1 MKKTLIVVLA
11 MLLVPRA
18 MAAES
23 PQGTGATVQPPKGT
37 GVTAR
42 PWRWVKGNTHA
53 HSSNSDGNETPRR
66 VARWYQD
73 YGYQFLFITD
83 HDMITET
90 ASLDA
95 DKNADDFILI
105 PGEEIT
111 LYFQEHPAH
120 VNALNP
126 SRLAKARPGESLVE
140 TLQNGIDAA
149 LQSGAIAQVN
159 HPNWKWSFAS
169 EEMKQLHSAR
179 LFELLNVN
187 RDSNNLSAG
196 GKAGCEELWDTLL
209 SEGLLFYGVASDDT
223 HDYLGDFIPGRA
235 YPGKGWVC
243 VRVAELTP
251 AAVCA
256 GLDKGDFYA
265 STGVELADVQVTD
278 REYRVVIKPN
288 NDTAYTTFFIG
299 RDGAVLKQEYGL
311 DAAYAFRGDELY
323 VRAKVFASSGE
334 TAFCQPVFIKK

>member
-1 MKKTLIVVLA
+1 MKKTRIAFLA
-11 MLLVPRA
+11 MLLFLGNLPARS
-18 MAAES
+18 E
-23 PQGTGATVQPPKGT
+23 GTGADAQ
-37 GVTAR
+37 

-53 HSSNSDGNETPRR
+53 HSNNSDGNETPRR

-90 ASLDA
+90 AGLDA

-105 PGEEIT
+105 PGQEIT
-111 LYFQEHPAH
+111 LYFQKQPAH
-120 VNALNP
+120 INALNP
-126 SRLAKARPGESLVE
+126 SRPAVARPGRSLVE

-159 HPNWKWSFAS
+159 HPNWKWSFGS
-169 EEMKQLHSAR
+169 EEMKQLRNAR

-187 RDSNNLSAG
+187 RDSNNFSAG
-196 GKAGCEELWDTLL
+196 GKAGGEELWDALL
-209 SEGLLFYGVASDDT
+209 SQGLLFYGVASDDT
-223 HDYLGDFIPGRA
+223 HDYLGDFIPGKA
-235 YPGKGWVC
+235 HPGKGWVC
-243 VRVAELTP
+243 VRVAELTA

-256 GLDKGDFYA
+256 ALDKGDFYA

-278 REYRVVIKPN
+278 KEYRVAVKPY

-299 RDGAVLKQEYGL
+299 RNGAVLKKEDGL
-311 DAAYAFRGDELY
+311 NAAYAFRGDELY
-323 VRAKVFASSGE
+323 VRAKVFASNGE
-334 TAFCQPVFIKK
+334 MAFCQPVFIKK